1 MAKEVNTFWEFLG
14 FMVSGTQRNN
24 GAHSD
29 FNIRLPVLASEKY
42 VILRPERHV

>member
-24 GAHSD
+24 RVHSD